1 MRLKEELGPVESQVN
16 KLEIWSWAF
25 YDFANS
31 AFATSVSAV
40 IFNVYFVQRVVG
52 PEGAEVFG
60 LRLTGTALWS
70 FAVSCSM
77 LVVLISAPL
86 LGAVADLSAGKKRF
100 LFLFC
105 YGGVVST
112 FLLYWSGPGAIW
124 WATFFYI
131 LANIGMEGSLPF
143 YDAFLLDLAPREK
156 MGRLSGLGWAA
167 GYVGGVLCL
176 ILNLA
181 MIQQPESFALS
192 PDNDV
197 PIRASLVVVALW
209 WGLFAV
215 PIFLFVR
222 ERTVTTQN
230 EQKTSYLR
238 TGFRRLIKTLRN
250 VRQYPQLTRFLIA
263 YLLYNDGIQTVIV
276 MAAVFGATDLNMGT
290 NELILCLIFI
300 QIVAF
305 LGALLFGLLADRIAN
320 KISIQITL
328 VVWIGAVTYA
338 YFITESWQFW
348 ILGGFVGLVLG
359 GSQSASR
366 SLFGQFTPYQNS
378 AEFFGFFA
386 TTQKSSSVLGPAVFG
401 LAVALTGTTRY
412 AIVSI
417 GIFFV
422 LGLLVLQLVDE
433 EEGIRESQLAIEV

>member
-1 MRLKEELGPVESQVN
+1 MGASEGRAGKFEV
-16 KLEIWSWAF
+16 WSWIF

-52 PEGAEVFG
+52 PDGFQVFG
-60 LRLTGTALWS
+60 IHLEGTALWS
-70 FAVSCSM
+70 FAVSASM
-77 LVVLISAPL
+77 LVVLFSAPL
-86 LGAVADLSAGKKRF
+86 LGAIADLSASKKRF
-100 LFLFC
+100 LFIFS
-105 YGGVVST
+105 YAGVVST
-112 FLLYWSGPGAIW
+112 LLLYWSGPGTIW
-124 WATFFYI
+124 WATIFYI

-143 YDAFLLDLAPREK
+143 YDAFLLELAPREK

-181 MIQQPESFALS
+181 MIQQPELFGLS

-197 PIRASLVVVALW
+197 PVRTSLVVVGLW
-209 WGLFAV
+209 WGFFAI

-222 ERTVTTQN
+222 ERAITGASLRGSN
-230 EQKTSYLR
+230 YLR
-238 TGFRRLIKTLRN
+238 TGFWRLMKTLRN
-250 VRQYPQLTRFLIA
+250 VRQYRQLTRFLIA

-276 MAAVFGATDLNMGT
+276 MAAVFGATDLNMET
-290 NELILCLIFI
+290 EELILCLIFI

-328 VVWIGAVTYA
+328 IVWIGAVIYA

-366 SLFGQFTPYQNS
+366 SLFGQFTPHRNS

-422 LGLLVLQLVDE
+422 LGALILQLVDE
-433 EEGIRESQLAIEV
+433 EEGIKEGQVAIEV